1 MNMMEHKINAKFG
14 EINNLGDARYAAGMG
29 AAFMGFNL
37 SPSNP
42 KHVDPDKM
50 KEISGWAPG
59 PKLVTEWENEPA
71 DLIADTCKKLDIDYV
86 QLNNFNP
93 AVTEALKKG
102 FCVIQNINIDP
113 DELPGRMIQQ
123 VNEVNGL
130 AMYYMLSFKSLAG
143 QEKFLSKPGNELLIT
158 DFCRDQPVLL
168 NFHFTPSNIAPLIEK
183 FKPFGI
189 NLKGPSEIKPGLQDY
204 SDINELLDLVHKA

>member
-1 MNMMEHKINAKFG
+1 MMEHKINAKFG
-14 EINNLGDARYAAGMG
+14 EINNLGDARYAAGVG

-37 SPSNP
+37 SSSPP
-42 KHVDPDKM
+42 KYVEPEKM

-59 PKLVTEWENEPA
+59 PALVTEWENEPA
-71 DLIADTCKKLDIDYV
+71 NIIADTCKRLDIDYI
-86 QLNNFNP
+86 QLNSFNP
-93 AVTEALKKG
+93 AVTSALKPD
-102 FCVIQNINIDP
+102 FCVIQNIDISAIEP
-113 DELPGRMIQQ
+113 PGKLIQQ

-130 AMYYMLSFKSLAG
+130 AMYYMLSFKTLSD

-168 NFHFTPSNIAPLIEK
+168 NFHFNPSNILTLIEK

-189 NLKGPSEIKPGLQDY
+189 NLKGPSEIKPGFQDY
-204 SDINELLDLVHKA
+204 GDMNELFELVSKAQ